1 MKKMIALLIASA
13 VIVGTAYY
21 WWIFPIGFI
30 ALIGWSM
37 FRVNKKQ
44 KKLDKKVSDMYI
56 DREGEISDHI
66 EWGKVKP

>member
-21 WWIFPIGFI
+21 WWIAPIGFI
-30 ALIGWSM
+30 ALVGWSM
-37 FRVNKKQ
+37 FRINKNQ

-56 DREGEISDHI
+56 DRDGIK
-66 EWGKVKP
+66 WGDARW